1 MTDIS
6 QEAREAELQLIDYL
20 LSLGARG
27 DDNETAIA
35 NETLAGLF
43 DDYRTEIECAAE
55 QRGREHAD
63 DVLSRVIEHITD
75 SEVELTVNASCDQ
88 PDADLGWVLEIV
100 KDEVDSFA
108 QAIRNAK
115 ENEHG

>member
-55 QRGREHAD
+55 QRGRLAG
-63 DVLSRVIEHITD
+63 
-75 SEVELTVNASCDQ
+75 
-88 PDADLGWVLEIV
+88 LGD
-100 KDEVDSFA
+100 DEVIAESKIVEIADSFEKRTGQPSERWNTACDHIA
-108 QAIRNAK
+108 QAIRDAK